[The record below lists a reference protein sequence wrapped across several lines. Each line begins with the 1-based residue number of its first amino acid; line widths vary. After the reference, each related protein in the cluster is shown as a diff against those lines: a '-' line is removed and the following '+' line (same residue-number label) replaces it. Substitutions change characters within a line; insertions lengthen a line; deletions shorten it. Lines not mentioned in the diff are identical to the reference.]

1 MSPSDIKTLRK
12 RLKLTQKDLSYALG
26 VSKLTMSQYETGFR
40 KPGPT
45 ALVLLFVLET
55 LPLRKAQE
63 LIQLLQQAARRLA
76 VDAEDS
82 RR

>member
-1 MSPSDIKTLRK
+1 VSPDDIKTLRK

-26 VSKLTMSQYETGFR
+26 VSKLTLSQYETGFR

-45 ALVLLFVLET
+45 ALVLLFVLDA

-63 LIQLLQQAARRLA
+63 LIQLLQQAATK
-76 VDAEDS
+76 VSVETKDS
-82 RR
+82 RK

>member
-1 MSPSDIKTLRK
+1 MSPDDIKTLRK

-26 VSKLTMSQYETGFR
+26 VSKLTLSQYETGFR

-45 ALVLLFVLET
+45 ALVLLFVLDA

-63 LIQLLQQAARRLA
+63 LIQLLQQAATK
-76 VDAEDS
+76 VSVETKDS
-82 RR
+82 RK

>member
-1 MSPSDIKTLRK
+1 MSPDDIKTLRK

-45 ALVLLFVLET
+45 ALVLLIVLEA

-63 LIQLLQQAARRLA
+63 LIQLLQQAARKVA
-76 VDAEDS
+76 IETKDS
-82 RR
+82 RK

>member
-1 MSPSDIKTLRK
+1 VSPDDIKTLRK

-45 ALVLLFVLET
+45 ALVLLFVLDA

-63 LIQLLQQAARRLA
+63 LIQLLQQAATK
-76 VDAEDS
+76 VSVETKDS
-82 RR
+82 RK

>member
-1 MSPSDIKTLRK
+1 MSPDDIKTLRK

-45 ALVLLFVLET
+45 ALVLLFVLDA

-63 LIQLLQQAARRLA
+63 LIQLLQQAATK
-76 VDAEDS
+76 VSVETKDS
-82 RR
+82 RK

>member
-1 MSPSDIKTLRK
+1 MSPDDIKTLRK

-45 ALVLLFVLET
+45 ALVLLIVLDA

-63 LIQLLQQAARRLA
+63 LIQLLQQAATK
-76 VDAEDS
+76 VSVETKDS
-82 RR
+82 RK

>member
-1 MSPSDIKTLRK
+1 MSPNDIKTLRK
-12 RLKLTQKDLSYALG
+12 RLKLTQKDLSHALG

-45 ALVLLFVLET
+45 ALVLLFVLAT

-63 LIQLLQQAARRLA
+63 LTQLLQQASHRLA
-76 VDAEDS
+76 VDGEDLQK
-82 RR
+82 

>member
-1 MSPSDIKTLRK
+1 VSPNDIKTLRK

-45 ALVLLFVLET
+45 ALVLLFVLEALT
-55 LPLRKAQE
+55 IRKAQE
-63 LIQLLQQAARRLA
+63 LIQLLQQAASKVA
-76 VDAEDS
+76 VETKDS
-82 RR
+82 RK

>member
-1 MSPSDIKTLRK
+1 MSPDDIKTLRK

-45 ALVLLFVLET
+45 ALVILFVLET
-55 LPLRKAQE
+55 LPIRKAQE
-63 LIQLLQQAARRLA
+63 LIELLQHAASKVA
-76 VDAEDS
+76 VETKDS
-82 RR
+82 RK

>member
-1 MSPSDIKTLRK
+1 MSPDDIKTLRK

-45 ALVLLFVLET
+45 ALVLLFVLDA

-63 LIQLLQQAARRLA
+63 LIQLLQQAATK
-76 VDAEDS
+76 VSVEKKDS
-82 RR
+82 RK